1 MRLFCTI
8 TDQPGKISVL
18 LLQYIKAQ
26 LAQILCKARGLAA
39 QKIFLSI
46 LHSHRARLSKISA
59 PFLQYINARDHE
71 ISACPKIKNKTPP
84 NFRPCESLRT
94 QFFARFHLNCRKLFS
109 TALFTLFNFL
119 KAVSRFVFLADFS
132 AKEPALFEE
141 TTKATCR

>member
-1 MRLFCTI
+1 LRLFCTI

-46 LHSHRARLSKISA
+46 SHNHRARLSKISA

-71 ISACPKIKNKTPP
+71 ISACPKIKNKTPQ
-84 NFRPCESLRT
+84 T
-94 QFFARFHLNCRKLFS
+94 FAR
-109 TALFTLFNFL
+109 
-119 KAVSRFVFLADFS
+119 
-132 AKEPALFEE
+132 AKV
-141 TTKATCR
+141 